1 MHDQKDSEL
10 IKTQL
15 VNLAS
20 DVPDIYEAAR
30 NWFIRQ
36 GPEVTT
42 ALIQGLDDD
51 RLGSICHWRIL
62 LLLRYFAKEETLAAI
77 LKVLQRSLQQRNFT
91 VLSGAM
97 EASAVFHNAEVTRA
111 LIELLQDKD
120 PDIVKHAAS
129 LLGQNGDRNASKPL
143 IDLLS
148 NADPFVRYSAAK
160 ALIQLDGPTA
170 HTALVRHLEHEMDS
184 EIQELI
190 VSSGLGI
197 PNKDGIDKET

>member
-10 IKTQL
+10 IRTQL

-36 GPEVTT
+36 GPEITT
-42 ALIQGLDDD
+42 ALVQGLDDD
-51 RLGSICHWRIL
+51 RLGSVCHWRIL

-97 EASAVFHNAEVTRA
+97 EAIAVFHNAEVTRA

-129 LLGQNGDRNASKPL
+129 LLGRVGDMSASEPL
-143 IDLLS
+143 IALLAS
-148 NADPFVRYSAAK
+148 SDPFIRYSAVR
-160 ALIQLDGPTA
+160 ALIQLGGSTA
-170 HTALVRHLEHEMDS
+170 RTALVRHLESETDS
-184 EIQELI
+184 EIRELI
-190 VSSGLGI
+190 VSSGPGI
-197 PNKDGIDKET
+197 PNMDGTDKKT